1 MAENIVFVP
10 AFKDSPSN
18 PARCFIPTGRIEVNA
33 SVWPFLTEDQRNYV
47 LNHERGHRDLK
58 TYNELAA
65 DDYALQKMALK
76 KPYSLIN
83 HINSVKMISKGD
95 KKRVYNAQKQVLRI
109 AAADGSLEAKQ
120 MLQMPYYANANGE
133 RPINWVVLAMAVIV
147 IIILIYLIWKR
158 KK

>member
-1 MAENIVFVP
+1 MLFRLQAVSLEGVSTTSHGAAMII
-10 AFKDSPSN
+10 S
-18 PARCFIPTGRIEVNA
+18 
-33 SVWPFLTEDQRNYV
+33 
-47 LNHERGHRDLK
+47 LK
-58 TYNELAA
+58 
-65 DDYALQKMALK
+65 KMALK

-120 MLQMPYYANANGE
+120 MLQLPYYANANGE

>member
-18 PARCFIPTGRIEVNA
+18 PARCLIPTGRIEVNA

-95 KKRVYNAQKQVLRI
+95 KKRVYNAQKQPEFLAIIPER
-109 AAADGSLEAKQ
+109 GQL
-120 MLQMPYYANANGE
+120 PYYANANGE
-133 RPINWVVLAMAVIV
+133 KPINWVVLAMAVIV